1 MYTNCWGKG
10 EAEDGDVLGVLGAN
24 AKIILHLK
32 KAG

>member
-1 MYTNCWGKG
+1 MYTNCW
-10 EAEDGDVLGVLGAN
+10 ENREVEDSDVLGVLGAN